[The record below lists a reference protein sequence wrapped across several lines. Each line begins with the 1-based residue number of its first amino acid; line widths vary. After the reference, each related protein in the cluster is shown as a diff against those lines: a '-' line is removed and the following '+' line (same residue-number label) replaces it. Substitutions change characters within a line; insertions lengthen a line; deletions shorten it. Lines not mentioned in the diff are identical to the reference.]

1 MSERTP
7 KHHPGFEGAGDRRVH
22 ADGAGEIER
31 HGGEDREPGRPPGE
45 AVDDAHGAAR
55 CTATDLTAHPLL
67 PAVGSH
73 VVKRGNAVGTCYW
86 TLGKRKVPWSKELR
100 TREDALRHFLDEMS
114 GHETLTEIRRLK
126 SGR

>member
-7 KHHPGFEGAGDRRVH
+7 YHPGFEEAGDRREH

-31 HGGEDREPGRPPGE
+31 HGGKDREPGRPPGE
-45 AVDDAHGAAR
+45 AADDAHGAAR
-55 CTATDLTAHPLL
+55 CATTDLAAHPLL
-67 PAVGSH
+67 PAVGSYR
-73 VVKRGNAVGTCYW
+73 VKRGNAVGTCYW